1 VIRILRAALALA
13 LTACEDSGIC
23 VDLRADP
30 DDVPASVRHELQS
43 SCPICPFT
51 ERARYEGRQDY
62 LRCVV
67 RTALSARRS
76 GEISGREAGRLLAR
90 SLAIP
95 VGRGR
100 PARTLLPGPGE
111 NGYDPGLAWLAQQY
125 DRQFFTFHA
134 APFSMSLDV
143 HVDEDDLASREA
155 ISGFLADPDAGEGP
169 DAFREFS
176 GRDVFDVV
184 DHYGEIGDLGMFGG
198 MAAAGD
204 AFRYAV
210 LRRSCHE
217 QGLDCAEAEEAR
229 QRLLEILEVLHVA
242 HAITGEH
249 GVIVRGLFRRGM
261 PRRGGDPETIPLI
274 DAGGAPNPPCS
285 QKPENPTFASFSQRL
300 RFREDAT
307 QTIPGDPA
315 SGEFP
320 DWLWM
325 DNASKDQL
333 TGWVYAMGVVYDV
346 IRDDATIPTAQRARL
361 AEDAAAIARKLMR
374 PAGPLG
380 LDLTILDGDR
390 CATTFHDLHPDEL
403 EGLSVP
409 DIVLPL
415 IVNGAFGEPFSPGLL
430 EDLEATRNGFNAL
443 LALATLR
450 TFCHVSGAPDVC
462 SFYYDELVD
471 ARQWPELLLQTP
483 IPLTELPEGSQAV
496 VFGLLDFPEDLTTL
510 TSLGI
515 DFNHETNYSNVNMAF
530 VGFYGLLR
538 YEPDPELRAL
548 YAEALERSLWDT
560 GINPRQ
566 PRALGQ
572 SFFDFIYAG
581 LRSGGT
587 DPAAVVRGASTLGEF
602 DPPPY
607 LNLLRENCDEAEI
620 TQGVCLAEDG
630 TLLNLAPSLGRN
642 GAIVAVDALPR
653 RIRPPSNFEWR
664 SNPFA
669 VNGGGG
675 DRINPGGDFR
685 GAYWLGRHLRRG
697 EAGAVNLAAGAR
709 GR

>member
-1 VIRILRAALALA
+1 VIRILLAALALA

-249 GVIVRGLFRRGM
+249 GVIVRGLFRRGRGGAATPRPFRSSTRAAPRTRRAARSPRTRRSPPSPSGCASARM
-261 PRRGGDPETIPLI
+261 RPRRSRATPR
-274 DAGGAPNPPCS
+274 A
-285 QKPENPTFASFSQRL
+285 ASFPTGSGW
-300 RFREDAT
+300 T
-307 QTIPGDPA
+307 TPA
-315 SGEFP
+315 RTS
-320 DWLWM
+320 
-325 DNASKDQL
+325 
-333 TGWVYAMGVVYDV
+333 
-346 IRDDATIPTAQRARL
+346 
-361 AEDAAAIARKLMR
+361 
-374 PAGPLG
+374 
-380 LDLTILDGDR
+380 
-390 CATTFHDLHPDEL
+390 
-403 EGLSVP
+403 
-409 DIVLPL
+409 
-415 IVNGAFGEPFSPGLL
+415 SPGGCMRW
-430 EDLEATRNGFNAL
+430 E
-443 LALATLR
+443 
-450 TFCHVSGAPDVC
+450 S
-462 SFYYDELVD
+462 S
-471 ARQWPELLLQTP
+471 
-483 IPLTELPEGSQAV
+483 
-496 VFGLLDFPEDLTTL
+496 TT
-510 TSLGI
+510 
-515 DFNHETNYSNVNMAF
+515 
-530 VGFYGLLR
+530 
-538 YEPDPELRAL
+538 
-548 YAEALERSLWDT
+548 
-560 GINPRQ
+560 
-566 PRALGQ
+566 
-572 SFFDFIYAG
+572 
-581 LRSGGT
+581 
-587 DPAAVVRGASTLGEF
+587 
-602 DPPPY
+602 
-607 LNLLRENCDEAEI
+607 
-620 TQGVCLAEDG
+620 
-630 TLLNLAPSLGRN
+630 
-642 GAIVAVDALPR
+642 
-653 RIRPPSNFEWR
+653 
-664 SNPFA
+664 
-669 VNGGGG
+669 
-675 DRINPGGDFR
+675 
-685 GAYWLGRHLRRG
+685 
-697 EAGAVNLAAGAR
+697 
-709 GR
+709 

>member
-1 VIRILRAALALA
+1 
-13 LTACEDSGIC
+13 
-23 VDLRADP
+23 
-30 DDVPASVRHELQS
+30 
-43 SCPICPFT
+43 
-51 ERARYEGRQDY
+51 
-62 LRCVV
+62 
-67 RTALSARRS
+67 
-76 GEISGREAGRLLAR
+76 
-90 SLAIP
+90 
-95 VGRGR
+95 
-100 PARTLLPGPGE
+100 
-111 NGYDPGLAWLAQQY
+111 
-125 DRQFFTFHA
+125 
-134 APFSMSLDV
+134 
-143 HVDEDDLASREA
+143 
-155 ISGFLADPDAGEGP
+155 
-169 DAFREFS
+169 
-176 GRDVFDVV
+176 
-184 DHYGEIGDLGMFGG
+184 
-198 MAAAGD
+198 
-204 AFRYAV
+204 
-210 LRRSCHE
+210 
-217 QGLDCAEAEEAR
+217 
-229 QRLLEILEVLHVA
+229 
-242 HAITGEH
+242 
-249 GVIVRGLFRRGM
+249 
-261 PRRGGDPETIPLI
+261 
-274 DAGGAPNPPCS
+274 
-285 QKPENPTFASFSQRL
+285 
-300 RFREDAT
+300 
-307 QTIPGDPA
+307 
-315 SGEFP
+315 
-320 DWLWM
+320 
-325 DNASKDQL
+325 
-333 TGWVYAMGVVYDV
+333 
-346 IRDDATIPTAQRARL
+346 
-361 AEDAAAIARKLMR
+361 
-374 PAGPLG
+374 
-380 LDLTILDGDR
+380 
-390 CATTFHDLHPDEL
+390 
-403 EGLSVP
+403 
-409 DIVLPL
+409 
-415 IVNGAFGEPFSPGLL
+415 
-430 EDLEATRNGFNAL
+430 
-443 LALATLR
+443 
-450 TFCHVSGAPDVC
+450 
-462 SFYYDELVD
+462 
-471 ARQWPELLLQTP
+471 
-483 IPLTELPEGSQAV
+483 

-548 YAEALERSLWDT
+548 YAEALKRSLWDT